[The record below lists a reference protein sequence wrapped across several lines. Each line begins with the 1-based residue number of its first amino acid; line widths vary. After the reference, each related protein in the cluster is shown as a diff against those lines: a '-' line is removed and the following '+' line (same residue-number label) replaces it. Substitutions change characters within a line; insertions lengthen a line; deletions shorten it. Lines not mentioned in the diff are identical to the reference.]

1 MKFADFK
8 DGMLIKAGPVTI
20 TEAEILEFA
29 RKYDP
34 QWFHTDL
41 KRAAEGRWGGLI
53 ASGWHTCALAM
64 RMAVDAALH
73 DSESFGSP
81 GLGEVRWRTPVR
93 PGDQLRLEARVQ
105 GARTSSSR
113 PDLGIITWAW
123 TVINQHDEGVLELD
137 ATSLFDLS
145 GIEPCPEP
153 GAGGIKRRRAWPIRG
168 PCRSWLVR

>member
-64 RMAVDAALH
+64 RMAVDSALH

-105 GARTSSSR
+105 GVRTSSSR

-123 TVINQHDEGVLELD
+123 TVINQHDEAVLELD
-137 ATSLFDLS
+137 ATSLFDL
-145 GIEPCPEP
+145 
-153 GAGGIKRRRAWPIRG
+153 AGD
-168 PCRSWLVR
+168 

>member
-81 GLGEVRWRTPVR
+81 GLGEVRGRTPVR
-93 PGDQLRLEARVQ
+93 PGDQLRLEARGQ
-105 GARTSSSR
+105 GARTSAAR
-113 PDLGIITWAW
+113 PDRGIITWAW
-123 TVINQHDEGVLELD
+123 TVINQHDEAVLELD
-137 ATSLFDLS
+137 ATSLFDL
-145 GIEPCPEP
+145 
-153 GAGGIKRRRAWPIRG
+153 AGD
-168 PCRSWLVR
+168 

>member
-1 MKFADFK
+1 MKFAEFK
-8 DGMLIKAGPVTI
+8 DGMVIKGGPVVV

-29 RKYDP
+29 RRFDP
-34 QWFHTDL
+34 QWFHTDP
-41 KRAAEGRWGGLI
+41 KRASEGRWGGLI

-93 PGDQLRLEARVQ
+93 PGDTLRLEARVQ
-105 GARTSSSR
+105 GVRHSSSR

-123 TVINQHDEGVLELD
+123 TVLNQHDEGVLELD

-145 GIEPCPEP
+145 GD
-153 GAGGIKRRRAWPIRG
+153 
-168 PCRSWLVR
+168 S

>member
-1 MKFADFK
+1 MKFAEFK
-8 DGMLIKAGPVTI
+8 DGMVIKGGPVTV
-20 TEAEILEFA
+20 TEPEILEFA
-29 RKYDP
+29 RKFDP
-34 QWFHTDL
+34 QWFHTDV

-93 PGDQLRLEARVQ
+93 PGDTLRLEARVQ
-105 GARTSSSR
+105 GVRTSSSR

-123 TVINQHDEGVLELD
+123 TVLNQHDEGVLELD
-137 ATSLFDLS
+137 ATSLFDRS
-145 GIEPCPEP
+145 GDN
-153 GAGGIKRRRAWPIRG
+153 
-168 PCRSWLVR
+168 